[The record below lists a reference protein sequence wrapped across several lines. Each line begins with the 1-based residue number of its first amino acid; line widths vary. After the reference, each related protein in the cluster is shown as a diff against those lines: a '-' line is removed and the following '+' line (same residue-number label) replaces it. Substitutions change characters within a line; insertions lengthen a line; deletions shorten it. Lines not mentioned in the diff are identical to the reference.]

1 MKQLSKFAL
10 KRQNICQNCNY
21 IYYIIF
27 KDFTENFCSL
37 DCKSSYYYVQEEL
50 CKKIDNIL
58 NLPDIN
64 FSDCSFASDL
74 NKKTLST
81 KKINSLD
88 YIYKKQY
95 NHTNNKKTI

>member
-58 NLPDIN
+58 N

>member
-37 DCKSSYYYVQEEL
+37 ECKSSY
-50 CKKIDNIL
+50 
-58 NLPDIN
+58 
-64 FSDCSFASDL
+64 
-74 NKKTLST
+74 
-81 KKINSLD
+81 
-88 YIYKKQY
+88 
-95 NHTNNKKTI
+95 

>member
-58 NLPDIN
+58 NL
-64 FSDCSFASDL
+64 SDCSFASDL